1 VKKIFDIIV
10 TVLAIIGLLYLIGL
24 MQQDDESAIE
34 VDCETVQTDQNVRP
48 EIKSICQELLTNRV
62 TI

>member
-1 VKKIFDIIV
+1 MKKIFDIIV

>member
-1 VKKIFDIIV
+1 MKKILDIIISL
-10 TVLAIIGLLYLIGL
+10 LAIIGLITLIGL
-24 MQQDDESAIE
+24 MQEDDESAIE

>member
-1 VKKIFDIIV
+1 VKKILDIIISL
-10 TVLAIIGLLYLIGL
+10 LAIIGLITLIGL
-24 MQQDDESAIE
+24 MQEDDESAIE

>member
-1 VKKIFDIIV
+1 
-10 TVLAIIGLLYLIGL
+10 
-24 MQQDDESAIE
+24 MQEDDESAIE